1 MVGRTL
7 AKWEVSLWFCSDYG
21 WQNVGKV
28 RSFALILL
36 GLWLAERWQSEKSF
50 ALILLGF
57 WQNVG
62 KVRSFA
68 LILFGLWLAERWQ
81 SEKFRFDF
89 ARIMVGRT
97 LAKWKKFRFDFA
109 RIMVGR
115 TLAKLEISLWFCS
128 DYGWQNVG
136 KVRSFA
142 LILLG
147 LWLAERWQSEKFRFD
162 FAGIMVGKTLAKWKK
177 FRFDFTRILAQRWQ
191 SEKFRFD
198 FVRIMVGRTLAKW
211 KKFRFDFARI
221 MVGRTLAKLEIS
233 LWLCSEHG
241 W

>member
-36 GLWLAERWQSEKSF
+36 ELWLAERWQSEKF
-50 ALILLGF
+50 RFDFVRIM
-57 WQNVG
+57 VG
-62 KVRSFA
+62 RTLAKLEISLWFCWD
-68 LILFGLWLAERWQ
+68 LWLAERWQ

-97 LAKWKKFRFDFA
+97 LAKWK
-109 RIMVGR
+109 
-115 TLAKLEISLWFCS
+115 ISLWFCW

-162 FAGIMVGKTLAKWKK
+162 FA
-177 FRFDFTRILAQRWQ
+177 
-191 SEKFRFD
+191 
-198 FVRIMVGRTLAKW
+198 RIMVGRTLPKW
-211 KKFRFDFARI
+211 EVSFWFCSDYGWQNVGKVRSFALI
-221 MVGRTLAKLEIS
+221 LLG
-233 LWLCSEHG
+233 LWLAERWQS
-241 W
+241 